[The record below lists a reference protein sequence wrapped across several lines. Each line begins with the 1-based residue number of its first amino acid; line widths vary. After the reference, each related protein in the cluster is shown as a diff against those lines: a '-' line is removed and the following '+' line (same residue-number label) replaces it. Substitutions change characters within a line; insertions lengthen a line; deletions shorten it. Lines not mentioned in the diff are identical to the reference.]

1 MPPGF
6 KSFLKFPRYSGNQ
19 SEAGT
24 KNNNTKTLVINAT
37 GCMINNSHQYFG
49 LCFKMVSTKVKEAE
63 MSRDFTDN
71 NKDIDSEAEVARRRS
86 FIRRMEEKLA
96 YKEALQ
102 GGRA

>member
-1 MPPGF
+1 
-6 KSFLKFPRYSGNQ
+6 
-19 SEAGT
+19 
-24 KNNNTKTLVINAT
+24 
-37 GCMINNSHQYFG
+37 
-49 LCFKMVSTKVKEAE
+49 